1 MAAVLRT
8 LLLAP
13 VDVTGGIATWARAL
27 RDNAKDLDIETVDTA
42 QRRISL
48 GDERMLL
55 RVAPGAGSAVRTV
68 ARVMTACL
76 RRRPDVTY
84 ITCAPSMGL
93 WIRDFP
99 IILAL
104 RVLRI
109 PVVLHLHGGSENGYF
124 GSHGWSRA
132 IAGLV
137 YGQVAAMIVSTTR
150 VERLA
155 AERFGRDKV
164 SLLPNMVPDLF
175 AREPSMAPAGRAGD
189 DERLVALHVGAQTES
204 KGTLDVLRLAGEVRD
219 VDYVLVGPIP
229 PDMTSRIDALM
240 ADLQLHH
247 HVTFRGELVGEDL
260 VGAFRSADLFLFP
273 SHAEG
278 FPMVIL
284 EAMGCGLAILATD
297 VGGVPAALGSGGELP
312 AGVVVP
318 AGPPVDHEQLAS
330 ALRTLV
336 SRPDLRAELGA
347 NGRVRALTSFSANTV
362 VPQVEGI
369 LLAAAGR
376 H

>member
-1 MAAVLRT
+1 MLRT

-27 RDNAKDLDIETVDTA
+27 CDNAKDLDIQTVDTA

-48 GDERMLL
+48 GDERKLL
-55 RVAPGAGSAVRTV
+55 RVAPGAGSAIRTV
-68 ARVMTACL
+68 ARVVTACL

-104 RVLRI
+104 RTLRI
-109 PVVLHLHGGSENGYF
+109 PVVLHLHGGSESGYF
-124 GSHGWSRA
+124 GRQWWSRS

-137 YGQVAAMIVSTTR
+137 YRQVAAMIVSTTG
-150 VERLA
+150 VESLA
-155 AERFGRDKV
+155 AARFGREKV
-164 SLLPNMVPDLF
+164 HLLPNMVPDLF
-175 AREPSMAPAGRAGD
+175 AREPSTEPAGRARTAD
-189 DERLVALHVGAQTES
+189 RLVALHVGAQTES
-204 KGTLDVLRLAGEVRD
+204 KGTLDVLRLAGQVRD

-229 PDMTSRIDALM
+229 PDMTGRIDASM
-240 ADLQLHH
+240 ADLRLHH
-247 HVTFRGELVGEDL
+247 HVTFLGELVGEDL
-260 VGAFRSADLFLFP
+260 VEVFRSADLFVFP
-273 SHAEG
+273 SHTEG

-297 VGGVPAALGSGGELP
+297 VGGVPAALGAGGELP
-312 AGVVVP
+312 AGVVIP
-318 AGPPVDHEQLAS
+318 AGPPVDREQLVS

-336 SRPDLRAELGA
+336 ARPDLRAELGA
-347 NGRVRALTSFSANTV
+347 NGRARALTHFSANTV

-369 LLAAAGR
+369 LRAAAGR